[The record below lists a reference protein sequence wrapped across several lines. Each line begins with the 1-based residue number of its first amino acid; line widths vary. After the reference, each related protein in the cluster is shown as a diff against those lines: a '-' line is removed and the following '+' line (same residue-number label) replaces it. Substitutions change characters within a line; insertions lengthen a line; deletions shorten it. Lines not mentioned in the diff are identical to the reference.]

1 VSVLPFLSFFLYYL
15 PRLMFH
21 IAGLFRIFNRG
32 KKAFRKALEKEGL
45 PDDVV
50 EVLVEGLSPDV
61 EWKELLRRNM

>member
-1 VSVLPFLSFFLYYL
+1 
-15 PRLMFH
+15 MFH

-32 KKAFRKALEKEGL
+32 KKAFRKALRREGL

-61 EWKELLRRNM
+61 DWKELLRRKT